1 MLSTSHTDTLSPE
14 GDPNNA
20 LMDDVSGHERQ
31 EIGALLARQPIFNRN
46 KKLIGYELLCRST
59 DYSLS
64 NAQAT
69 ADVMVNAF
77 SEVQIQD
84 VVGDNLCF
92 INFSADLLHVL
103 LPLVTKKVVIEV
115 LEFTKVD
122 DALIETIKALK
133 EKGYIIA
140 LDDFHIDSESIK
152 LLPFAN
158 IVKLDVLAL
167 GEKEATEH
175 FHKLRNFPHLKLLA
189 EKVED
194 NETYLYYHEL
204 GFDYFQGYFFAK
216 PDLIKGKRIKENK
229 QVLLRLMG
237 MINNPDVVVDEIER
251 TLTIDP
257 LLSFK
262 MLRLVNSVGMG
273 LNNKVESIKHAITI
287 LGLERL
293 RSWLM
298 LLSLANLSDKPDALC
313 LKALEYAKMCE
324 QLAAIIYGDE
334 QAKNGFSLGL
344 FALLDAFVDTPM
356 EDIVP
361 SMSLTYELEQA
372 LMGRQGE
379 YGKLLAVVEA
389 MQEGR
394 WEDLDE
400 SYLSNHSVNLEVL
413 MYVELEAQHW
423 AEDTLATVS
432 GL

>member
-1 MLSTSHTDTLSPE
+1 MMTENSQTME
-14 GDPNNA
+14 GSSDI
-20 LMDDVSGHERQ
+20 SGHTREHG
-31 EIGALLARQPIFNRN
+31 GALLARQPIFNIR
-46 KKLIGYELLCRST
+46 KKLIGYELLCRSSDKT
-59 DYSLS
+59 IS

-92 INFSADLLHVL
+92 LNFSSDILHVL
-103 LPLVTKKVVIEV
+103 LPLVTKRVVIEI

-122 DALIETIKALK
+122 DELIGTVKLLK
-133 EKGYIIA
+133 EKGYKIA
-140 LDDFHIDSESIK
+140 LDDFSIDSESIK
-152 LLPFAN
+152 LLPYAD

-167 GEKEATEH
+167 GIEDATSH
-175 FHKLRNFPHLKLLA
+175 YKKLRKFDHIKLLA

-194 NETYLYYHEL
+194 HETYQYYQEL

-216 PDLIKGKRIKENK
+216 PDLIHGKRVKENK

-237 MINNPDVVVDEIER
+237 MVNDPNVDVADVER

-273 LNNKVESIKHAITI
+273 LNNKVESIKHALTI
-287 LGLERL
+287 IGIERL

-298 LLSLANLSDKPDALC
+298 LLSLANLASKPDALC

-324 QLAAIIYGDE
+324 ELAASIYGE
-334 QAKNGFSLGL
+334 EHAKYGFSLGL
-344 FALLDAFVDTPM
+344 FALLDAFLDTPM
-356 EDIVP
+356 DEVLE
-361 SMSLTYELEQA
+361 SMHLANELEQA
-372 LMGRQGE
+372 LLGREGE

-389 MQEGR
+389 TQEGR
-394 WEDLDE
+394 WDDLNE
-400 SYLSNHSVNLEVL
+400 SYLLEHDVSLDKL
-413 MYVELEAQHW
+413 MYIELEAQHW
-423 AEDTLATVS
+423 AEETLATVN